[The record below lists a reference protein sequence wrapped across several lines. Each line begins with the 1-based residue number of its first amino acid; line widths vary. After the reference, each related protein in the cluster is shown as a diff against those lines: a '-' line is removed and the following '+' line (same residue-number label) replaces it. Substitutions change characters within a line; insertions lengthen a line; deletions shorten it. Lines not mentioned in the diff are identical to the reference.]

1 MKLYIIRHG
10 ETYWN
15 IEGRLQGRTDI
26 ELTPSGISIA
36 DRSSQG
42 MKNIRFDYIFSSPL
56 KRAYKTAE
64 IIRRDRSIPIIT
76 DNRLIE
82 VCFGN
87 YEGMIVDNRNG
98 NLALFFDNPEAF
110 IPCNGAE
117 SYEEILGRS
126 REFIEDVIYP
136 LAEKNPESTALISGH
151 GGINKALMTILL
163 GSPLSDFWKGT
174 YRGNCAVDVFQ
185 IANGNIS
192 QLEEAKYYYEKSVG

>member
-87 YEGMIVDNRNG
+87 
-98 NLALFFDNPEAF
+98 
-110 IPCNGAE
+110 
-117 SYEEILGRS
+117 
-126 REFIEDVIYP
+126 
-136 LAEKNPESTALISGH
+136 
-151 GGINKALMTILL
+151 
-163 GSPLSDFWKGT
+163 
-174 YRGNCAVDVFQ
+174 
-185 IANGNIS
+185 
-192 QLEEAKYYYEKSVG
+192 